1 MYIDFKE
8 ALDIELKDLHYLEK
22 RHDLAP
28 KHWYEMYG
36 FLIIPIECKYYI
48 KTQFNR
54 IFGDFPTKEEAE
66 EYILLYLKNNY
77 LFFEIP
83 ENEKENFE
91 CIAKSWEDRIYEDK
105 DDWRLHL
112 TIHGNYIENPE
123 GYIYHRRYYK
133 VSTAIADIAYRK
145 RHRKPPQ
152 TEYEKKGINPET
164 GRYISR
170 YFAKKANSKGKKIV
184 KVENEYVL
192 MDALEYYKYKKNNR
206 QYFG

>member
-1 MYIDFKE
+1 MYIDFKA

-66 EYILLYLKNNY
+66 EYILLYLKNHY

-83 ENEKENFE
+83 ENERENFE

-112 TIHGNYIENPE
+112 TINGNYIENPE

-170 YFAKKANSKGKKIV
+170 YFANKANSEGKKIV

-192 MDALEYYKYKKNNR
+192 MDALEYYEYKKK
-206 QYFG
+206 

>member
-28 KHWYEMYG
+28 KRWYEMYG

-91 CIAKSWEDRIYEDK
+91 CIAKSWEDRIYEYK

-123 GYIYHRRYYK
+123 GYVYHRRYYK
-133 VSTAIADIAYRK
+133 VSTAIADIVYRK

-170 YFAKKANSKGKKIV
+170 YFAKKANSEGKKIV

-192 MDALEYYKYKKNNR
+192 MDELEYYEYKKK
-206 QYFG
+206 

>member
-54 IFGDFPTKEEAE
+54 IFGNFPTKEEAE

-184 KVENEYVL
+184 KVENEYIL
-192 MDALEYYKYKKNNR
+192 MDALEYYEFRKK
-206 QYFG
+206 

>member
-28 KHWYEMYG
+28 KRWYEMYG

-66 EYILLYLKNNY
+66 ENILLYLKNNY

-112 TIHGNYIENPE
+112 TIYGNYIENPE
-123 GYIYHRRYYK
+123 GYVYHRRYYK

-192 MDALEYYKYKKNNR
+192 MDALEYYEYKKK
-206 QYFG
+206 

>member
-8 ALDIELKDLHYLEK
+8 ASDIQLYHLHYLEK

-54 IFGDFPTKEEAE
+54 IFGDFPTIEEAE

-91 CIAKSWEDRIYEDK
+91 CIVDYFTGFLMRI
-105 DDWRLHL
+105 
-112 TIHGNYIENPE
+112 
-123 GYIYHRRYYK
+123 
-133 VSTAIADIAYRK
+133 
-145 RHRKPPQ
+145 KPF
-152 TEYEKKGINPET
+152 INCT
-164 GRYISR
+164 
-170 YFAKKANSKGKKIV
+170 KI
-184 KVENEYVL
+184 
-192 MDALEYYKYKKNNR
+192 
-206 QYFG
+206 

>member
-28 KHWYEMYG
+28 KRWYEMYG

-83 ENEKENFE
+83 ENERENFE

-105 DDWRLHL
+105 DDWHLHL

-133 VSTAIADIAYRK
+133 ASTAIADIAYRK

-170 YFAKKANSKGKKIV
+170 YFAKKANQERKKVV
-184 KVENEYVL
+184 KVGNEYVL
-192 MDALEYYKYKKNNR
+192 MDAVEYYRYRK
-206 QYFG
+206 G

>member
-83 ENEKENFE
+83 ENERENFE

-105 DDWRLHL
+105 DDWHLHL

-133 VSTAIADIAYRK
+133 ASTAIADIAYRK

-170 YFAKKANSKGKKIV
+170 YFAKKANQERKKVV
-184 KVENEYVL
+184 KVGNEYVL
-192 MDALEYYKYKKNNR
+192 MDAVEYYRYRKGEK
-206 QYFG
+206 

>member
-8 ALDIELKDLHYLEK
+8 VLDIDLKDLHYSEK

-83 ENEKENFE
+83 ENERENFE

-192 MDALEYYKYKKNNR
+192 MDETEYYEYRKK
-206 QYFG
+206 

>member
-8 ALDIELKDLHYLEK
+8 ASDIQLYHLHYLEK

-105 DDWRLHL
+105 DDWHLHL

-133 VSTAIADIAYRK
+133 ASTAIADIAYRK

-192 MDALEYYKYKKNNR
+192 MEALEYYKFKKK
-206 QYFG
+206 

>member
-8 ALDIELKDLHYLEK
+8 VLDIDLKDLHFSEK

-54 IFGDFPTKEEAE
+54 IFGDFPTKEAAE
-66 EYILLYLKNNY
+66 EYILLYLKNHY
-77 LFFEIP
+77 LFFELP
-83 ENEKENFE
+83 KDERENFE

-105 DDWRLHL
+105 DGWRLHL
-112 TIHGNYIENPE
+112 TINGNYIENSE
-123 GYIYHRRYYK
+123 GYVYHRRYYK
-133 VSTAIADIAYRK
+133 ASTAIADIEYRK
-145 RHRKPPQ
+145 SHRKPPQ
-152 TEYEKKGINPET
+152 TEYERKGINPET

-170 YFAKKANSKGKKIV
+170 YFAKKANCERKKIV

-192 MDALEYYKYKKNNR
+192 MDETEYYEYRKK
-206 QYFG
+206 

>member
-28 KHWYEMYG
+28 KRWYEMYG

-91 CIAKSWEDRIYEDK
+91 CIAKSWEERIYEDK
-105 DDWRLHL
+105 DDWELHL
-112 TIHGNYIENPE
+112 SIHGNYIENPE
-123 GYIYHRRYYK
+123 GYVYHRRYYK
-133 VSTAIADIAYRK
+133 ASTAIADIAYRK

-170 YFAKKANSKGKKIV
+170 YFAKKANGEGKKIV

-192 MDALEYYKYKKNNR
+192 METLEYYEYKKK
-206 QYFG
+206 

>member
-28 KHWYEMYG
+28 KRWYEMYG

-105 DDWRLHL
+105 DDWGLHL
-112 TIHGNYIENPE
+112 NIHGNYIENPE

-170 YFAKKANSKGKKIV
+170 YFAKKANCERKKIV

-192 MDALEYYKYKKNNR
+192 MDETEYYEYRKK
-206 QYFG
+206 

>member
-8 ALDIELKDLHYLEK
+8 ALDIGLKDLHYLEK

-170 YFAKKANSKGKKIV
+170 YFAKKANQGRKKVV
-184 KVENEYVL
+184 KVGNEYVL
-192 MDALEYYKYKKNNR
+192 MDAVEYYRYRKGKK
-206 QYFG
+206 

>member
-8 ALDIELKDLHYLEK
+8 ALDIDLKDLHYLEK
-22 RHDLAP
+22 RHVLAP

-36 FLIIPIECKYYI
+36 FLIIPIECNYCI

-54 IFGDFPTKEEAE
+54 IFGDFPTKEGAE
-66 EYILLYLKNNY
+66 EYILLYLKNHY
-77 LFFEIP
+77 FFFEIP
-83 ENEKENFE
+83 ENERENFE

-133 VSTAIADIAYRK
+133 ASTAIADIAYRK

-170 YFAKKANSKGKKIV
+170 YFAKKANQERKKVV
-184 KVENEYVL
+184 KVGNEYVL
-192 MDALEYYKYKKNNR
+192 MDAVEYYRYRKGEK
-206 QYFG
+206 

>member
-8 ALDIELKDLHYLEK
+8 ALHIELKDLHYLEK

-192 MDALEYYKYKKNNR
+192 MDAIEYYRYRKGEK
-206 QYFG
+206 

>member
-123 GYIYHRRYYK
+123 GYVYHRRYYK

-164 GRYISR
+164 GRYVSR

-192 MDALEYYKYKKNNR
+192 MDALEYYEYKKK
-206 QYFG
+206 

>member
-8 ALDIELKDLHYLEK
+8 ASDIQLYHLHYLEK

-54 IFGDFPTKEEAE
+54 IFGDFLTKEEAE

-192 MDALEYYKYKKNNR
+192 MDAVEYYRYRKGEK
-206 QYFG
+206 

>member
-8 ALDIELKDLHYLEK
+8 ALDIDLKDLHYLEK

-170 YFAKKANSKGKKIV
+170 YFANKANSEGKKIV

-192 MDALEYYKYKKNNR
+192 MDALEYYEYKKK
-206 QYFG
+206 

>member
-1 MYIDFKE
+1 
-8 ALDIELKDLHYLEK
+8 
-22 RHDLAP
+22 
-28 KHWYEMYG
+28 MYG

-54 IFGDFPTKEEAE
+54 IFGDFPTKEGAE
-66 EYILLYLKNNY
+66 EYILLYLKNHY

-83 ENEKENFE
+83 ENERENFE

-105 DDWRLHL
+105 DDWHLHL

-133 VSTAIADIAYRK
+133 ASTAIADIAYRK

-170 YFAKKANSKGKKIV
+170 YFAKKANQERKKVV
-184 KVENEYVL
+184 KVGNEYVL
-192 MDALEYYKYKKNNR
+192 MDAVEYYRYRKGEK
-206 QYFG
+206 

>member
-28 KHWYEMYG
+28 KRWYEMYG

-54 IFGDFPTKEEAE
+54 IFGDFPTKEGAE
-66 EYILLYLKNNY
+66 EYILLYLKNHY

-83 ENEKENFE
+83 ENERENFE

-170 YFAKKANSKGKKIV
+170 YFAKKANSKGKKVV
-184 KVENEYVL
+184 KVGNEYVL
-192 MDALEYYKYKKNNR
+192 MDAVEYYRYRKGEK
-206 QYFG
+206 

>member
-1 MYIDFKE
+1 
-8 ALDIELKDLHYLEK
+8 
-22 RHDLAP
+22 
-28 KHWYEMYG
+28 MYG
-36 FLIIPIECKYYI
+36 FLIIPIEWNYCI

-54 IFGDFPTKEEAE
+54 IFGDFPTKEGAE
-66 EYILLYLKNNY
+66 EYILLYLKNHY

-83 ENEKENFE
+83 ENERENFE

-133 VSTAIADIAYRK
+133 ASTAIADIAYRK

-170 YFAKKANSKGKKIV
+170 YFAKKANQKRKKVV
-184 KVENEYVL
+184 KVGNEYVL
-192 MDALEYYKYKKNNR
+192 MDAVEYYRYRKGEK
-206 QYFG
+206 

>member
-36 FLIIPIECKYYI
+36 FLIIPIERNYCI

-54 IFGDFPTKEEAE
+54 IFGDFPTKEGAE
-66 EYILLYLKNNY
+66 EYILLYLKNHY

-83 ENEKENFE
+83 ENERENFE

-105 DDWRLHL
+105 DDWHLHL

-123 GYIYHRRYYK
+123 GYVYHRCYYK
-133 VSTAIADIAYRK
+133 AGTAIADIAYRK

-170 YFAKKANSKGKKIV
+170 YFAKKANQERKKVV
-184 KVENEYVL
+184 KVGNEYVL
-192 MDALEYYKYKKNNR
+192 MDAVEYYRYRKGEK
-206 QYFG
+206 

>member
-8 ALDIELKDLHYLEK
+8 ASDIQLYHLHYLEK

-112 TIHGNYIENPE
+112 TMHGNYIENPE

-192 MDALEYYKYKKNNR
+192 MDAVEYYRYRKGEK
-206 QYFG
+206 

>member
-123 GYIYHRRYYK
+123 GYTYHRRYYK

-170 YFAKKANSKGKKIV
+170 YFAKKANSEGKKIV

-192 MDALEYYKYKKNNR
+192 MDALEYYEYKKK
-206 QYFG
+206 

>member
-8 ALDIELKDLHYLEK
+8 ALDIDLKDLHYLEK

-54 IFGDFPTKEEAE
+54 IFGDFPTKEGAE
-66 EYILLYLKNNY
+66 EYILLYLKKHY

-83 ENEKENFE
+83 ENERENFE

-105 DDWRLHL
+105 DDWHLHL

-133 VSTAIADIAYRK
+133 ASTAIADIAYRK

-170 YFAKKANSKGKKIV
+170 YFAKKANQERKKVV
-184 KVENEYVL
+184 KVGNEYVL
-192 MDALEYYKYKKNNR
+192 MDAVEYYRYRKGEK
-206 QYFG
+206 

>member
-8 ALDIELKDLHYLEK
+8 ASDIQLYHLHYLEK

-28 KHWYEMYG
+28 KRWYEMYG

-77 LFFEIP
+77 LFFELP
-83 ENEKENFE
+83 ENERENFE

-105 DDWRLHL
+105 DNWKLHL
-112 TIHGNYIENPE
+112 TINGNYIENPE

-133 VSTAIADIAYRK
+133 ASTAIVDIAYRK
-145 RHRKPPQ
+145 RNRKPPQ

-170 YFAKKANSKGKKIV
+170 YFAKKANRERKKIIQV
-184 KVENEYVL
+184 GKEYEL
-192 MDALEYYKYKKNNR
+192 MDPLEYEKYRK
-206 QYFG
+206 G

>member
-28 KHWYEMYG
+28 KRWYEMYG
-36 FLIIPIECKYYI
+36 FLIIPIEWNYSI

-54 IFGDFPTKEEAE
+54 IFGDFPTKEGAE
-66 EYILLYLKNNY
+66 EYILLYLKNHY

-83 ENEKENFE
+83 ENERENFE

-170 YFAKKANSKGKKIV
+170 YFAKKANSKGKKVV
-184 KVENEYVL
+184 KVGNEYVL
-192 MDALEYYKYKKNNR
+192 MDAVEYYRYRKGEK
-206 QYFG
+206 

>member
-28 KHWYEMYG
+28 KYWYEMYG
-36 FLIIPIECKYYI
+36 FMIIEIETKYYI

-54 IFGDFPTKEEAE
+54 ILGSFPIKEEAE
-66 EYILLYLKNNY
+66 EFILNYLKKNY
-77 LFFEIP
+77 FFFEIP
-83 ENEKENFE
+83 ENERENFE

-112 TIHGNYIENPE
+112 TMHGNYIENPE

-133 VSTAIADIAYRK
+133 ATTAIADIAYRK

-170 YFAKKANSKGKKIV
+170 YFAKKANQERKKVV
-184 KVENEYVL
+184 KVGNEYVL
-192 MDALEYYKYKKNNR
+192 MDAVEYYRYRKGEK
-206 QYFG
+206 

>member
-28 KHWYEMYG
+28 KRWYEMYG

-123 GYIYHRRYYK
+123 GYIYHHRYYK

-170 YFAKKANSKGKKIV
+170 YFANKGNSEGKKIV

-192 MDALEYYKYKKNNR
+192 MDETEYYEYKKK
-206 QYFG
+206 